1 MRLRRVWVPAVALAI
16 ALGGAVPAVA
26 IPVPAK
32 KQSTKVTLTLPSSKT
47 SVAANV
53 KATIQVTPAGKRS
66 VQIQTRSKTNT
77 WETVA
82 TAKTDSSGKVK
93 VDFTTYRSGD
103 YKVRAVVEAKKG
115 LAEAK
120 SKSRSLKSTYGFGEP
135 PGDKLSPMIP
145 GALTLSSKAKGQFG
159 SGQFTAGEF
168 VVSAAQSGKPG
179 LTVTDGAGRVAWA
192 STPGKAFVTAARSKL
207 RWFQRSTAGAFWPQ
221 VQRKARL
228 TEQKVESVKASDGTV
243 TIKGT
248 VRGDGKKAFYT
259 MTFKAVQS
267 SPEVAALQMDVSFN
281 AKKSD

>member
-115 LAEAK
+115 LAEA
-120 SKSRSLKSTYGFGEP
+120 
-135 PGDKLSPMIP
+135 
-145 GALTLSSKAKGQFG
+145 
-159 SGQFTAGEF
+159 
-168 VVSAAQSGKPG
+168 
-179 LTVTDGAGRVAWA
+179 
-192 STPGKAFVTAARSKL
+192 
-207 RWFQRSTAGAFWPQ
+207 
-221 VQRKARL
+221 
-228 TEQKVESVKASDGTV
+228 
-243 TIKGT
+243 
-248 VRGDGKKAFYT
+248 
-259 MTFKAVQS
+259 
-267 SPEVAALQMDVSFN
+267 
-281 AKKSD
+281 